1 MVHVNPSGLVAQYV
15 EAPMTRNWRPFQ
27 EMERQLPAVRV
38 AREVQVI
45 PFVLVQMFVA
55 ASDTAAQM
63 FPFHA
68 MPPYPSVEAVM
79 GSPMN
84 VQAVPFV
91 LTASEFTEPAPKTR
105 SWLPF
110 QPMRYPPT
118 LNDPVFTNTR
128 AVQLIP
134 SGLVAIQFVPVPAA
148 IQSFRESAQ
157 RISKPLVEKMVV
169 VVRPVHVIP
178 SGLVA
183 IEFVPEPTATQIF
196 PFHATSR
203 ALVVIAVVAVCVHV
217 LPLSV
222 L

>member
-1 MVHVNPSGLVAQYV
+1 
-15 EAPMTRNWRPFQ
+15 
-27 EMERQLPAVRV
+27 MERQLPAVRV
-38 AREVQVI
+38 AREVQVM
-45 PFVLVQMFVA
+45 PFGLVQMFVA
-55 ASDTAAQM
+55 ASDTATQTL
-63 FPFHA
+63 PFHA
-68 MPPYPSVEAVM
+68 MPPYPSVEFVM
-79 GSPMN
+79 GAPIN
-84 VQAVPFV
+84 VQAVPLVLSATVFV
-91 LTASEFTEPAPKTR
+91 VPPPVII

-110 QPMRYPPT
+110 QPMRYPPV
-118 LNDPVFTNTR
+118 LNDPAFTNTR

-203 ALVVIAVVAVCVHV
+203 ALVVMAVVAVCVHV